1 MGARPDDYKA
11 VAPHHSFI
19 HVDQFK
25 GPRELAEYLLE
36 LDRDD
41 EKYNQYFQW
50 KGTGEFINTRFFC
63 RVCAMMHNK
72 KVDKEC
78 FCSVYDCYFRM
89 LVISIL
95 ISIIGG
101 EETGCV
107 PMLAGGCLRR

>member
-1 MGARPDDYKA
+1 MAWGNELNIPVCISYLSYPSHSVLPIVMGARPDDYKA

-72 KVDKEC
+72 KVGE
-78 FCSVYDCYFRM
+78 RM
-89 LVISIL
+89 TVQ
-95 ISIIGG
+95 
-101 EETGCV
+101 
-107 PMLAGGCLRR
+107 CL